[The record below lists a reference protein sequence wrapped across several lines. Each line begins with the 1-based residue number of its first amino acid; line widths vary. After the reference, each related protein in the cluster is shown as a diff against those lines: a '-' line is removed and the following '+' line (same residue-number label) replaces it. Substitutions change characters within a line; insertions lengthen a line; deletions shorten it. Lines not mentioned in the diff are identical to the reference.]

1 MLTYLDDCGAPYMLV
16 SKILF
21 GKVKAGELFIPS
33 LILMRYMYFKSLKFR
48 FYAPCKQA
56 LKAPSSPRNWGWWFV
71 GMFIL
76 IYQHTISLHNNWL
89 LIYLRYT
96 TILSFLKVPNTGRMF
111 WRKKLSI
118 MILQFCYELKH
129 FVNDTFFSTAMS
141 FIKRECFQ

>member
-21 GKVKAGELFIPS
+21 GKVKADELFIPS

-71 GMFIL
+71 GIRSTNCSNVLSTVMAMTGWMSECFALCWDMCIL
-76 IYQHTISLHNNWL
+76 
-89 LIYLRYT
+89 
-96 TILSFLKVPNTGRMF
+96 F
-111 WRKKLSI
+111 
-118 MILQFCYELKH
+118 
-129 FVNDTFFSTAMS
+129 
-141 FIKRECFQ
+141 KRECLFWYISTISHYTITGYLYI